1 MAGFLD
7 KVGSLAKT
15 AADKTSDA
23 IEVTKLNSKIAKEKD
38 QIKLIKLEIAER
50 FLAAYESG
58 ELQDDFVAEKSK
70 AIAMCEENIVDIE
83 KEIEM
88 IKDR

>member
-1 MAGFLD
+1 MTGFLD
-7 KVGSLAKT
+7 KVGNMAKV

-23 IEVTKLNSKIAKEKD
+23 IEVTKLNSKISKEKD
-38 QIKLIKLEIAER
+38 QIKAIKLEIAER

-58 ELQDDFVAEKSK
+58 ELQDEYVAEKSK
-70 AIAMCEENIVDIE
+70 AIAVCEENIEAIN

>member
-7 KVGSLAKT
+7 KVGSMAKT

-23 IEVTKLNSKIAKEKD
+23 IEVTKLNSKISKEKD
-38 QIKLIKLEIAER
+38 RIKLIKIELAER
-50 FLAAYESG
+50 FLTAYESG
-58 ELQDDFVAEKSK
+58 ELEDEFVAEKSK
-70 AIAMCEENIVDIE
+70 EISACEENIESIT

-88 IKDR
+88 IKSR

>member
-7 KVGSLAKT
+7 KVGNMAKV

-38 QIKLIKLEIAER
+38 QIKLIKLEIAEK

-58 ELQDDFVAEKSK
+58 ELEDEFVAEKSK
-70 AIAMCEENIVDIE
+70 EIAACEENIEAIS

>member
-7 KVGSLAKT
+7 KVGSMAKT

-23 IEVTKLNSKIAKEKD
+23 IEITKLNSKISKEKD
-38 QIKLIKLEIAER
+38 RIKLIKIELAER

-58 ELQDDFVAEKSK
+58 ELEDEFVAEKSK
-70 AIAMCEENIVDIE
+70 EIAGCEENIEAIT

-88 IKDR
+88 IKSR

>member
-38 QIKLIKLEIAER
+38 QIKMIKLEIAER

>member
-7 KVGSLAKT
+7 KVGNMAKV

-23 IEVTKLNSKIAKEKD
+23 IEVTKLNSKISKEKD
-38 QIKLIKLEIAER
+38 QIKAIKLEIAER
-50 FLAAYESG
+50 FLTAYESG
-58 ELQDDFVAEKSK
+58 ELQDEYVAEKSK
-70 AIAMCEENIVDIE
+70 AIAVCEENIEAIN

>member
-7 KVGSLAKT
+7 KVGNMAKV

-23 IEVTKLNSKIAKEKD
+23 IEVTKLNSKISKEKD
-38 QIKLIKLEIAER
+38 QIKAIKLEIAER

-58 ELQDDFVAEKSK
+58 ELQDEYVAEKSK
-70 AIAMCEENIVDIE
+70 AIAVCEENIEAIN